1 MTLFILLFA
10 CLFFTCKFIAGLI
23 TMIDSIGHA
32 VSSSFRPYLILGS
45 IFDHSVVQS
54 SVSNLA

>member
-1 MTLFILLFA
+1 
-10 CLFFTCKFIAGLI
+10 
-23 TMIDSIGHA
+23 MIDSIGHA